1 MTEQKQPKR
10 IGIIAPAS
18 GMDGQ
23 IAIKLAE
30 FCNKENVEL
39 IVIDSKEKCEGFR
52 PTMREIPIPEIPKIE
67 WQNYPETRAER
78 RAKARKKNRK

>member
-1 MTEQKQPKR
+1 MTEQNKPKR
-10 IGIIAPAS
+10 IGIIAPAG
-18 GMDGQ
+18 GMDSQ

-30 FCNKENVEL
+30 FCTKENVEL
-39 IVIDSKEKCEGFR
+39 IVIDSKEKCEGFS
-52 PTMREIPIPEIPKIE
+52 PAMKEIPIPKIE